1 MSNNIKKLTDII
13 ISNSSLSQ
21 LFEQNNALDVYNSWS
36 YIVGEQIASHSRL
49 IDIKN
54 NIAIIET
61 DHNGWAQQ
69 ILLKKREILK
79 KFKKKYVEL
88 AIKNLSVIISSSY
101 EKAESVY
108 INNANNKTFKVDEE
122 VPANSTN
129 TDFSPELIQAFKKLK
144 NSIIEQNLNK

>member
-1 MSNNIKKLTDII
+1 MSNNIKKLSDII
-13 ISNSSLSQ
+13 ILNSSLSQ
-21 LFEQNNALDVYNSWS
+21 LFKQNKALDVYNSWS

-49 IDIKN
+49 VDIKN

-79 KFKKKYVEL
+79 KFKKKYAEL
-88 AIKNLSVIISSSY
+88 AIKNLSVIISSTY
-101 EKAESVY
+101 ERVESVY
-108 INNANNKTFKVDEE
+108 INNTNKKAFKIDEE
-122 VPANSTN
+122 TIDHPIN
-129 TDFSPELIQAFKKLK
+129 TDFSPELIQSFKKLK